1 MGKTIIS
8 EGKTTAEAI
17 EKGLKEL
24 HISKE
29 NAEIKVLEEK
39 KKSFFSILDPHVVK
53 VEITVKEGA
62 PTIQKENTIKEDTST
77 KKENVEIKPETI
89 EKTKEYLD
97 KFLKELLPK
106 ISDKIEYTII
116 EEQGVL
122 TVRIK
127 GEGSAKLI
135 GYRGEAL
142 NALQLIVS
150 SVIKNKVDE
159 SIRIIID
166 VEEYRNK
173 REKTLEELA
182 NKLEKTV
189 VRNGKSITLEPM
201 TPYERK
207 VIHTALQDSKNV
219 KTYSIG
225 EGEHRRVVISK
236 K

>member
-1 MGKTIIS
+1 METSIIS

-17 EKGLKEL
+17 EKGLKKL
-24 HISKE
+24 NISKE
-29 NAEIKVLEEK
+29 DADIKVIEER

-53 VEITVKEGA
+53 VEISVKEGVSVERRKTEDKDTKA
-62 PTIQKENTIKEDTST
+62 REN
-77 KKENVEIKPETI
+77 EIKLSPEAM
-89 EKTKEYLD
+89 EKAKNETEN
-97 KFLKELLPK
+97 FLKELLSK
-106 ISDKIEYTII
+106 ISNNIECSVEQEENTIA
-116 EEQGVL
+116 VK
-122 TVRIK
+122 IK

-142 NALQLIVS
+142 NALQLILS
-150 SVIKNKVDE
+150 SVIKNKVDGPV
-159 SIRIIID
+159 RVVLD

-189 VRNGKSITLEPM
+189 MRNGKSITLEPM

-207 VIHTALQDSKNV
+207 VIHTALQNSKNV
-219 KTYSIG
+219 KTHSVG
-225 EGEHRRVVISK
+225 EGDHRRIVVSK

>member
-1 MGKTIIS
+1 METSIIS

-17 EKGLKEL
+17 EKGLKKL
-24 HISKE
+24 NISKE
-29 NAEIKVLEEK
+29 DADIKVIEEK

-53 VEITVKEGA
+53 VEISVKEGVSVERRKIEDKDTKA
-62 PTIQKENTIKEDTST
+62 REN
-77 KKENVEIKPETI
+77 EIKLSPEAM
-89 EKTKEYLD
+89 EKAKNETEN
-97 KFLKELLPK
+97 FLKELLSK
-106 ISDKIEYTII
+106 ISNNIEYSVEQEENTIA
-116 EEQGVL
+116 VK
-122 TVRIK
+122 IK

-142 NALQLIVS
+142 NALQLILS
-150 SVIKNKVDE
+150 SVIKNKVDGPV
-159 SIRIIID
+159 RVVLD

-189 VRNGKSITLEPM
+189 MRNGKSITLEPM

-207 VIHTALQDSKNV
+207 VIHTALQNSKNV
-219 KTYSIG
+219 KTHSVG
-225 EGEHRRVVISK
+225 EGDHRRIVVSK